1 MKKIFSLLVCCSLF
15 YTPVF
20 SQVPTQFNY
29 QAVAR
34 NAAGAPLGNQ
44 AIKVRI
50 SVHHSTA
57 AGPVQY
63 SETRSV
69 STNASGLFTIAIGSA
84 GASNVFGSIGSTG
97 WQSGDKFLQIEIDP
111 AGGNDFTD
119 MGTTQLLSVPYA
131 LSSGDNQWI
140 KNGSDI
146 TNKNTGAV
154 GIGTSNPDPSS
165 VLDLESDSKGLLVP
179 RLTAAQRV
187 ALSSPATGLL
197 IYQTEAPEGFY
208 YNKGLPASP
217 NWILL
222 GGAGPQGNQGP
233 VGPSGILQ
241 SFTNAGTA
249 NYPSNTLNF
258 ITPTVT
264 ITISDGQT
272 VFLDASRA
280 LGGVSAADEL
290 GIYPAYQSTEPNSP
304 ITNLSAGMF
313 GLRLPA
319 LTRATFSVNGV
330 FVNLP
335 PGTYKF
341 GMSGITTSPN
351 WTSSE
356 WGYVSALVF

>member
-1 MKKIFSLLVCCSLF
+1 MKKIFILLICCFFFASSI
-15 YTPVF
+15 F
-20 SQVPTQFNY
+20 SQAPTQFNY

-34 NAAGAPLGNQ
+34 NSAGAPIVNQ
-44 AIKVRI
+44 PIKVRFSI
-50 SVHHSTA
+50 HHGSA

-63 SETRSV
+63 SETRSI
-69 STNASGLFTIAIGSA
+69 STNAAGLFTLAIGGA
-84 GASNVFGSIGSTG
+84 GASNVVGSIGGTG
-97 WQSGDKFLQIEIDP
+97 WQSGDKFLQVEIDP
-111 AGGNDFTD
+111 AGGNAFTD

-140 KNGSDI
+140 PNGSDI
-146 TNKNTGAV
+146 SNKNSGGV
-154 GIGTSNPDPSS
+154 GLGINSPDPSAL
-165 VLDLESDSKGLLVP
+165 LDLKSDSKGLLIP
-179 RLTAAQRV
+179 RLTASQRT
-187 ALSSPATGLL
+187 ALALPATGLL

-222 GGAGPQGNQGP
+222 GGGPQGNQGP
-233 VGPSGILQ
+233 IGPAGILQ
-241 SFTNAGTA
+241 SFTNAGIA

-258 ITPTVT
+258 VTPTVT
-264 ITISDGQT
+264 ITITAGQK
-272 VFLDASRA
+272 VFLVASRA
-280 LGGVSAADEL
+280 LGGVSPADEL
-290 GIYPAYQSTEPNSP
+290 GIYPAYQSIEPNSP
-304 ITNLSAGMF
+304 ITNLNLGMF

-319 LTRATFSVNGV
+319 LTRATFSINGI
-330 FVNLP
+330 FSNLP

>member
-1 MKKIFSLLVCCSLF
+1 V
-15 YTPVF
+15 
-20 SQVPTQFNY
+20 
-29 QAVAR
+29 
-34 NAAGAPLGNQ
+34 
-44 AIKVRI
+44 
-50 SVHHSTA
+50 
-57 AGPVQY
+57 
-63 SETRSV
+63 
-69 STNASGLFTIAIGSA
+69 SGLFTVAIGGM
-84 GASNVFGSIGSTG
+84 GASNVVGSISGTD
-97 WQSGDKFLQIEIDP
+97 WQSGNKFLQVEIDP
-111 AGGNDFTD
+111 AGGNAFTD
-119 MGTTQLLSVPYA
+119 MGTTQLLSVPFA

-140 KNGSDI
+140 QNGSNI
-146 TNKNTGAV
+146 SNKNPGAV
-154 GIGTSNPDPSS
+154 GIGTGNPDPSS

-222 GGAGPQGNQGP
+222 GGIGPQGSQGP

-241 SFTNAGTA
+241 SFTNAGTS
-249 NYPSNTLNF
+249 NYPSSTLSF

-264 ITISDGQT
+264 ITITAGQK
-272 VFLDASRA
+272 VFLVASRA
-280 LGGVSAADEL
+280 LGGVSPADEL
-290 GIYPAYQSTEPNSP
+290 GIYPAYQSIEPNSP
-304 ITNLSAGMF
+304 ITNLNLGMF

-319 LTRATFSVNGV
+319 LTRATFSINGV
-330 FVNLP
+330 FANLP

-341 GMSGITTSPN
+341 GMSGITTNPN